1 MMSELHLGQIERTP
15 TAYAA
20 MARLWEAACGPAFSV
35 TDEFMA
41 YNLQPTPGLAQE
53 GRFIYREWLGETPAT
68 TLESVP
74 VGFVVASALTD
85 APPEIPAHRGWI
97 DAVAVAPTVQG
108 RGIGSALMDWAEAWL
123 GEQGARRVDLGGSF
137 RPFFPGLP
145 TTLGTR
151 PFFEQRGYTFEYE
164 TWDVARD
171 LSVGPEVRLYPPA
184 DEGELRPAE
193 AADVPALREFLLR
206 TFPGRWRYEVE
217 TFLGEGGDPSDIVI
231 LELAERVEG
240 FCWVTSEDSYRPLD
254 RFYMHRW
261 PHPWGQLGPI
271 GVSGACRGQG
281 WGGRLLQAGLV
292 YLQEQGVRGCVIDW
306 TSLLDFYGK
315 FGFEPYHHYDV
326 LFKTLDQEDEGE
338 VSG

>member
-1 MMSELHLGQIERTP
+1 MNDLHFEPIERMP
-15 TAYAA
+15 AAYAA

-35 TDEFMA
+35 TDDFIA

-53 GRFIYREWLGETPAT
+53 GRFVYQDGAPMA
-68 TLESVP
+68 
-74 VGFVVASALTD
+74 FVVAS

-108 RGIGSALMDWAEAWL
+108 RGIGSALLDWAEAWI

-171 LSVGPEVRLYPPA
+171 LSVGPEVRLYAPVRR
-184 DEGELRPAE
+184 ENFRPAE
-193 AADVPALREFLLR
+193 AADVPALREFLIR

-217 TFLGEGGDPSDIVI
+217 AFLGEGGNPADIVI
-231 LELAERVEG
+231 LKLEERVEG
-240 FCWVTSEDSYRPLD
+240 FCWVTFEDSHRPLE

-261 PHPWGQLGPI
+261 PRPWGQLGPI
-271 GVSGACRGQG
+271 GVSEACRGQG

-306 TSLLDFYGK
+306 TGLLDFYGK

-326 LFKTLDQEDEGE
+326 LFKSLDEDEHKDEAE
-338 VSG
+338 VS